1 MRSAGLS
8 PFALARPAL
17 CVAALSVAI
26 GYWLSLWA
34 VPATL
39 AQFRS
44 FQWEIR
50 NKMVAFLLQ
59 EGVFTSVS
67 DKLTVYV
74 RARDAGGGLRGIMVD
89 DARDGQ
95 PHATVLAEAGQLID
109 GPKGPR
115 VLLTNGARHEID
127 GRTGRLNIL
136 TFQQN
141 EIDLTDAARD
151 AGVRPPDMSEVT
163 LRELLDPNPANQ
175 RDAPRWYAEAHKRL
189 SAPLASISYALV
201 ALYSALSGSFR
212 RHGGVLRPLATV
224 GVVVALLGAGLG
236 IGSAVARDNAL
247 LPLVWIHAIAPGAVA
262 AWLLFGPMLR
272 ARPPREAPA

>member
-1 MRSAGLS
+1 MHSLPVFLRLTGLLIPSFVVVILPITTYVVIQFVYHRLAGDRELTVMRSAGLS

-74 RARDAGGGLRGIMVD
+74 RARDAGGGLRDQDGTEQQGRGGSEQMK
-89 DARDGQ
+89 AGKGGLHGRDET
-95 PHATVLAEAGQLID
+95 AAGAFLF
-109 GPKGPR
+109 PKWWQVACG
-115 VLLTNGARHEID
+115 ED
-127 GRTGRLNIL
+127 
-136 TFQQN
+136 
-141 EIDLTDAARD
+141 
-151 AGVRPPDMSEVT
+151 
-163 LRELLDPNPANQ
+163 DPN
-175 RDAPRWYAEAHKRL
+175 K
-189 SAPLASISYALV
+189 
-201 ALYSALSGSFR
+201 
-212 RHGGVLRPLATV
+212 
-224 GVVVALLGAGLG
+224 
-236 IGSAVARDNAL
+236 
-247 LPLVWIHAIAPGAVA
+247 
-262 AWLLFGPMLR
+262 
-272 ARPPREAPA
+272 